1 MLLLPGAATAHEIPS
16 RVAVSAFVKPTAGT
30 LEVLVRAP
38 LGAMRDVDIP
48 LRGPGYLDIGS
59 AQPALHH
66 AAELWLAGELRI
78 FEDGRPLGAGHIAGV
93 RVSLPSNRSFT
104 DFASARAHVFSAPL
118 PGDTELYWEQ
128 GLLDVLIEYPIRSA
142 DAEFSMDPRL
152 AWLGERTVTTL
163 LFLPPGGPER
173 LLRYEGNPGHVV
185 LDPSW
190 NHAAGQ
196 FFRLGFRHVLGGLDH
211 LLFVF
216 CLVIPFRRL
225 KPLVMLV
232 TAFTVAH
239 SITLAAVALGMTPG
253 GGWFPPLVETA
264 IAATILYMAL
274 ENLLHPRLDRR
285 WRLAFGFGLI
295 HGFGFAF
302 ALADSLQFAGTHVL
316 WSLAAFNIGIELGQ
330 LLVVGGA
337 MLLLT
342 GVFRLGVAE
351 RFGAIVASVLI
362 AHTAWHWMTARGAEM
377 LAYPFIWPVLDAA
390 WWLGFMRW
398 ATLALIAVGVL
409 WLVNMVYR
417 RWAVTEGD
425 SGRL

>member
-1 MLLLPGAATAHEIPS
+1 
-16 RVAVSAFVKPTAGT
+16 
-30 LEVLVRAP
+30 
-38 LGAMRDVDIP
+38 
-48 LRGPGYLDIGS
+48 
-59 AQPALHH
+59 
-66 AAELWLAGELRI
+66 
-78 FEDGRPLGAGHIAGV
+78 
-93 RVSLPSNRSFT
+93 
-104 DFASARAHVFSAPL
+104 
-118 PGDTELYWEQ
+118 
-128 GLLDVLIEYPIRSA
+128 
-142 DAEFSMDPRL
+142 
-152 AWLGERTVTTL
+152 
-163 LFLPPGGPER
+163 
-173 LLRYEGNPGHVV
+173 
-185 LDPSW
+185 
-190 NHAAGQ
+190 
-196 FFRLGFRHVLGGLDH
+196 
-211 LLFVF
+211 
-216 CLVIPFRRL
+216 
-225 KPLVMLV
+225 MLV

-337 MLLLT
+337 MLLLI
-342 GVFRLGVAE
+342 GVFRLGVPE

-377 LAYPFIWPVLDAA
+377 LAYPFTWPVLDAA